1 MSDLNYWRLKEW
13 LTAHEVACLACGI
26 DPSKVG
32 GFEQPDGWNGIYDA
46 VIEGFIRADT
56 EFSELYCDENFNK
69 HTINRPLYIEDM
81 LDAPNYA
88 TYQIKQNAIRDW
100 FASHGIRPAYFF
112 PEQEE
117 DQQYPEGKYKTKMMN
132 IIEQTINNFCGEHF
146 YPDYKEEYPSQEI
159 VISWLRDRFPSLSK
173 RQAEAIEIVISPR
186 GDNYPDS

>member
-26 DPSKVG
+26 DPSRVC

-46 VIEGFIRADT
+46 VIEGFIRADK

-69 HTINRPLYIEDM
+69 HTIDRPYIDP

-112 PEQEE
+112 PEQGE
-117 DQQYPEGKYKTKMMN
+117 DQQYQEGKYKTNLMGIMDKAIARYYGENFDVNDRESYPNQVN
-132 IIEQTINNFCGEHF
+132 IV
-146 YPDYKEEYPSQEI
+146 D
-159 VISWLRDRFPSLSK
+159 WLMSEFSLSK
-173 RQAEAIEIVISPR
+173 RQAEAIEIIISHR
-186 GDNYPDS
+186 GNNYPKG